1 MITTKAQAEKLLA
14 DYIPRGHEFKFP
26 GEIGLER
33 TKALL
38 KHLGD
43 PQNKIRVIHLA
54 GTSGKGSTAVFIH
67 EVLKG
72 LGFRVGLSVSPVLI
86 DNFERFQING
96 QWISE
101 NKFVEYFN
109 AVFASVKQIE
119 NEHGRPTHFEIL
131 AALTYYIFYKE
142 QVDFAV
148 VETGLGGL
156 LDGTNVVTN
165 PSKVAVI
172 TQIGLDHTAIL
183 GNTLEEIAFQKAG
196 IIHPG
201 NLVVT
206 ARQSSSVISV
216 IEKQVDRVG
225 ATLSILEPGSV
236 RVQTVV
242 PYPKFDFE
250 FEGSTIPNIELSM
263 LGTFQIQNAAL
274 AIATI
279 CGLAKREALELD
291 LDKIRASLKRAFFAG
306 RMQVVKSGD
315 KQVIFD
321 GAHNP
326 QKMQELVKNLELYY
340 PDKKHVFVIAQKQ
353 GKDYPE
359 ILRMITPLAQKIF
372 VTHFNPQTEKQGF
385 VVKSEEVQNIAKIFE
400 EISYKNYEVVED
412 SLQAYEAALKENS
425 ERVVVTGSLYLLSE
439 LYPQLKDLVMYNP
452 SRS

>member
-1 MITTKAQAEKLLA
+1 MITTKAQVYELLA
-14 DYIPRGHEFKFP
+14 EYIPRGQEFKFP
-26 GEIGLER
+26 GEVGLER

-38 KHLGD
+38 KHLDD
-43 PQNKIRVIHLA
+43 PQNNIKVIHIA

-96 QWISE
+96 EWISE
-101 NKFVEYFN
+101 SKFVEYFATVFE
-109 AVFASVKQIE
+109 AVKKIE
-119 NEHGRPTHFEIL
+119 NEHSRPTHFEFL

-142 QVDFAV
+142 QLDFAV

-165 PSKVAVI
+165 PDKIAVI

-201 NLVVT
+201 NMVVT
-206 ARQSSSVISV
+206 ARQDSSVISV

-225 ATLSILEPGSV
+225 ATLNILEPGSV
-236 RVQTVV
+236 HVESVV

-250 FEGSTIPNIELSM
+250 FEGYKFPNIELSM
-263 LGTFQIQNAAL
+263 LGSFQIQNASLAL
-274 AIATI
+274 ATI
-279 CGLAKREALELD
+279 SILAKRDNFELVQE
-291 LDKIRASLKRAFFAG
+291 KVSASLKGAFFAG
-306 RMQVVKSGD
+306 RMQVVRSGD
-315 KQVIFD
+315 KEVIFD

-340 PDKKHVFVIAQKQ
+340 PGKKHVFVIAQKQ

-359 ILRMITPLAQKIF
+359 ILRVIIPIAKKIF
-372 VTHFNPQTEKQGF
+372 VTHFSPQTEKQGF
-385 VVKSEEVQNIAKIFE
+385 VVKSEEVENIAKIFE
-400 EISYKNYEVVED
+400 EIGYQNYQVVES
-412 SLQAYEAALKENS
+412 SLDAFQQALKENS
-425 ERVVVTGSLYLLSE
+425 GRVVVTGSLYLLSE
-439 LYPQLKDLVMYNP
+439 LYPQLKDLVMYKP